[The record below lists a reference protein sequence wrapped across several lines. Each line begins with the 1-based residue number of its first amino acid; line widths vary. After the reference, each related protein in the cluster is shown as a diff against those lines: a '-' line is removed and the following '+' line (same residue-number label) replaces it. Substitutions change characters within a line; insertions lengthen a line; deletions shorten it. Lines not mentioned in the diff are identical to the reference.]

1 MSSSRVALLVAPMLV
16 AAAGCAARTAP
27 NAPGAQGAAI
37 WLPEAPK
44 PFQLVTARPR
54 SSGAPAPLLLAL
66 RRELDRNFAAL
77 KKQNQAPY
85 FLAYEAVANRSVY
98 VQASLG
104 ALDRSDEDFD
114 RTLDVDVRVGD
125 PKLDNTHRLRGEFDA
140 SRELSRSE
148 WLPIEDDP
156 GAIERVAWLATR
168 AEYERAREELV
179 RVRANKQLKVD
190 EEDDAADFT
199 AEPPST
205 FYEAP
210 ARLEVDRKSWEER
223 IRKWSL
229 PFAAD
234 PDILHSRVALDA
246 SAETRYVVSTE
257 GTNLQLSRTH
267 ARIEIT
273 ASTVAADGMRLER
286 TEALDASEP
295 RTLAQDDAV
304 LTRVKH
310 VIADLKALRAA
321 PIVEPFVGPAILDG
335 RAAAVFFHEIFG
347 HRVEGQRQKDEEE
360 GQTFAHKVGETVM
373 PAFLDVFDDPSASF
387 LNGTPLGGHY
397 PFDDEGIAAQR
408 ASLVE
413 RGVLRGFVLSRSPVH
428 GFPRSNGHG
437 RRERGHRVVA
447 RQGNLIVDPR
457 RTTTPESL
465 KQRLLE
471 ELRNSGRPYGLR
483 FHEITG
489 GYTNTTRSA
498 SQAFKVL
505 PVMVY
510 RVYPD
515 GREEL
520 VRGVDL
526 EGTPLAALSRIEAA
540 ANDFQVFNGI
550 CGAESGWVPVSA
562 TSPSLLISQIEVTR
576 QEKSHD
582 RPPLLPPPGMR
593 NLQERAR

>member
-1 MSSSRVALLVAPMLV
+1 MWSRAALWLAPILV
-16 AAAGCAARTAP
+16 AAGGCAAPKTAS
-27 NAPGAQGAAI
+27 APAPEEAALR
-37 WLPEAPK
+37 LPEAPK
-44 PFQLVTARPR
+44 PFLLVRSRPG
-54 SSGAPAPLLLAL
+54 STGSPAPLLLAL
-66 RRELDRNFAAL
+66 RRELDRNFAVL
-77 KKQNQAPY
+77 KEQNPAPY
-85 FLAYEAVANRSVY
+85 FLAYEAVADQTVY

-104 ALDRSDEDFD
+104 ALDRSFEDVD
-114 RTLDVDVRVGD
+114 RSLDVDVRVGD
-125 PKLDNTHRLRGEFDA
+125 PKLDNTHRLSGELDA

-148 WLPIEDDP
+148 WLPIEDDSN
-156 GAIERVAWLATR
+156 AIANMAWLATH

-190 EEDDAADFT
+190 EEDDSADFT
-199 AEPPST
+199 SEPPST
-205 FYEAP
+205 HYEEP
-210 ARLEVDRKSWEER
+210 ASLSLDRSSWEAR
-223 IRKWSL
+223 VRKWSL
-229 PFAAD
+229 PFAEE
-234 PDILHSRVALDA
+234 PDILQSKVTLEA
-246 SAETRYVVSTE
+246 SAETRYVVSSE
-257 GTNLQLSRTH
+257 GSNLQLSRIH
-267 ARIEIT
+267 SRIEIT

-286 TEALDASEP
+286 TETLDSP
-295 RTLAQDDAV
+295 DLGTLRQDDAV
-304 LTRVKH
+304 LSHVKH

-360 GQTFAHKVGETVM
+360 GQTFAHKIGEAVM
-373 PAFLDVFDDPSASF
+373 PPFLDVFDDPSASF

-397 PFDDEGIAAQR
+397 PYDDEGIAAQR

-457 RTTTPESL
+457 RTTTPQAL

-471 ELRNSGRPYGLR
+471 ELHRSGRPYGLR

-489 GYTNTTRSA
+489 GYTNTTRSGA
-498 SQAFKVL
+498 QAFKVL

-515 GREEL
+515 GREQL

-562 TSPSLLISQIEVTR
+562 TSPSLLITQIEVTR

-582 RPPLLPPPGMR
+582 RPPLLPPPR
-593 NLQERAR
+593 IRDLRERTQ